1 MNMTTTK
8 KAAVILS
15 IIFSFLIG
23 LEMGMNYD
31 KPNEVAIQKQDL
43 KLDHLNEVW
52 DSINEKYF
60 NKNDI
65 ESDLAENYAIKGVVS
80 SLNDPYSIY
89 LTKDEFTE
97 FSQSLDSEIQ
107 GIGAAVTKQDGF
119 IMIESPLKESP
130 AIKAGLVAKDKIIAI
145 NGESTEGLSV
155 TEAVMKIRGKKGT
168 SVTLTIYREEA
179 EEPFD
184 VTIIRDEIKLE
195 SVSYKELENNIAYI
209 AINQFSD
216 DTLKEFYQAS
226 LDALLTDS
234 KGLILDL
241 RFNGGGY
248 LQIAQNLISYFIGPE
263 KVALQ
268 VLDANNN
275 ANSKVTNSKAIF
287 KDLPLVILVNQGS
300 ASASEIVAGSLQDYQ
315 KAILVGNQTYGKG
328 TIQQLLEFSNGSS
341 LKLTIAKWLTAN
353 GRDIDEI
360 GLTPD
365 FEISITE
372 TDILNNLD
380 SQLEKAKEIILEE
393 INQSSNM

>member
-31 KPNEVAIQKQDL
+31 KPNEVVIQKQDL

-97 FSQSLDSEIQ
+97 FSQSLDSEIH

-145 NGESTEGLSV
+145 NGESTEGLTV
-155 TEAVMKIRGKKGT
+155 TDAVMKIRGRKGT

-195 SVSYKELENNIAYI
+195 SVSYKELEENIAYI

-275 ANSKVTNSKAIF
+275 ANTKVTNSKAIF
-287 KDLPLVILVNQGS
+287 KDIPLVILVNQGS
-300 ASASEIVAGSLQDYQ
+300 ASASEIVAGSLQDYK

>member
-145 NGESTEGLSV
+145 NGESTEGLTV

-393 INQSSNM
+393 INQSSNI

>member
-1 MNMTTTK
+1 MTTTK

-23 LEMGMNYD
+23 LETGMNHE
-31 KPNEVAIQKQDL
+31 KPVEISQEKKQL
-43 KLDHLNEVW
+43 ELDHLNEVW
-52 DSINEKYF
+52 DLINDKYF
-60 NKNDI
+60 NRKEI
-65 ESDLAENYAIKGVVS
+65 ENDLAENYAIKGVVS

-89 LTKDEFTE
+89 LTRDEFKE
-97 FSQSLDSEIQ
+97 FSQSVDSEIH

-119 IMIESPLKESP
+119 IMIESPLKSSP

-155 TEAVMKIRGKKGT
+155 TDAVMKIRGKKGT

-179 EEPFD
+179 DEPFD

-195 SVSYKELENNIAYI
+195 SVNYKELDDKIAYI
-209 AINQFSD
+209 AVNQFSD
-216 DTLKEFYQAS
+216 DTLKEFYEAG
-226 LDALLTDS
+226 LDALLADS

-275 ANSKVTNSKAIF
+275 SEAKFTNSKPIF
-287 KDLPLVILVNQGS
+287 KDIPLVILINQGS
-300 ASASEIVAGSLQDYQ
+300 ASASEIVAGTLQDYN

-328 TIQQLLEFSNGSS
+328 TIQQLLEFTNGSS
-341 LKLTIAKWLTAN
+341 LKLTIAKWLTSN
-353 GRDIDEI
+353 GRDVDKI

-372 TDILNNLD
+372 TDILNNID
-380 SQLEKAKEIILEE
+380 SQLEKAKDVIKDQI
-393 INQSSNM
+393 SSI

>member
-1 MNMTTTK
+1 MTTTK

-15 IIFSFLIG
+15 IIFAFLIG
-23 LEMGMNYD
+23 LEMGMKYD
-31 KPNEVAIQKQDL
+31 KPDQVANQKQEL

-52 DSINEKYF
+52 DLINEKYF
-60 NKNDI
+60 NKREI
-65 ESDLAENYAIKGVVS
+65 ENNLAENYAIKGVVS

-89 LTKDEFTE
+89 LTKDEFKE
-97 FSQSLDSEIQ
+97 FSQSLDSEIH

-145 NGESTEGLSV
+145 NGESTEGLTV

-179 EEPFD
+179 DEPFD

-195 SVSYKELENNIAYI
+195 SVSYKELDEEIAYI

-216 DTLKEFYQAS
+216 DTLKEFYEAG
-226 LDALLTDS
+226 LDALLADS

-248 LQIAQNLISYFIGPE
+248 LQIAQNLISYFVGPE

-275 ANSKVTNSKAIF
+275 SEAKLTNNKAIF
-287 KDLPLVILVNQGS
+287 KDIPLVILINQGS
-300 ASASEIVAGSLQDYQ
+300 ASASEIVAGSLQDYK

-328 TIQQLLEFSNGSS
+328 TIQQLLEFTNGSS

-365 FEISITE
+365 FEISITQ
-372 TDILNNLD
+372 TDILNNID
-380 SQLEKAKEIILEE
+380 SQLEKAKEIIKDK
-393 INQSSNM
+393 IN

>member
-275 ANSKVTNSKAIF
+275 ASTKVTNSKAIF
-287 KDLPLVILVNQGS
+287 KDIPLVILVNQGS

-393 INQSSNM
+393 INQSSNI

>member
-300 ASASEIVAGSLQDYQ
+300 ASASEIVAGSLQDYK

-393 INQSSNM
+393 INQSSNI

>member
-393 INQSSNM
+393 INQSSNI

>member
-31 KPNEVAIQKQDL
+31 KPNEVAIQKQVL

-393 INQSSNM
+393 INQSSNI

>member
-31 KPNEVAIQKQDL
+31 KPNEVVIQKQDL

-393 INQSSNM
+393 INQSSNI

>member
-1 MNMTTTK
+1 MKMTTTK

-31 KPNEVAIQKQDL
+31 KPNEVVIQKQDL

-97 FSQSLDSEIQ
+97 FSQSLDSEIH

-145 NGESTEGLSV
+145 NGESTEGLTV
-155 TEAVMKIRGKKGT
+155 TEAVMKIRGRKGT

-195 SVSYKELENNIAYI
+195 SVSYKELEENIAYI

-275 ANSKVTNSKAIF
+275 ANTKVTNSKAIF
-287 KDLPLVILVNQGS
+287 KDIPLVILVNQGS
-300 ASASEIVAGSLQDYQ
+300 ASASEIVAGSLQDYK

-372 TDILNNLD
+372 TDILNNID

>member
-145 NGESTEGLSV
+145 NGESTEGLTV

-300 ASASEIVAGSLQDYQ
+300 ASASEIVAGSLQDYK